1 VRAAGQTLNFPEN
14 TMEQNPYQAPT
25 VAPRD
30 PRRIMICQGCGI
42 EAPTRYVEFYQNIGA
57 LVMRFHKS
65 IKGNLCKSCVH
76 KRFWEFTLTN
86 LLLGWWGMI
95 SLVVTP
101 IFILNNVGRYL
112 MCLGM
117 ATAPPD
123 AAPPRLTDDA
133 IERISPHADMLI
145 GRLNAG
151 EKLDIVAHDVA
162 AKCGASPGK
171 CFSSSRP

>member
-1 VRAAGQTLNFPEN
+1 
-14 TMEQNPYQAPT
+14 MEQNPYQAPA
-25 VAPRD
+25 VPARD
-30 PRRIMICQGCGI
+30 PRRIMLCQDCGI

-65 IKGNLCKSCVH
+65 IKGNLCKSCLH

-86 LLLGWWGMI
+86 LLLGWWGVI

-101 IFILNNVGRYL
+101 FFILNNVGRYL
-112 MCLGM
+112 ICLGM
-117 ATAPPD
+117 PGVPAG

-133 IERISPHADMLI
+133 VERIKPHTDMLVD
-145 GRLNAG
+145 RLNAG

-162 AKCGASPGK
+162 AKSGASPGQV
-171 CFSSSRP
+171 FLFVQALIAAARQQNR